1 MGREK
6 LTRLATDITSLETHV
21 EKTKVLIN
29 KHKTQLEKMKVR
41 GDSDYMLRSK
51 EENITNAERKL
62 TGYVERLE
70 KAVEKFDAEK
80 ALVDLIE
87 KEAPTVLIDFTYKW
101 KDLALDWHVH
111 QVNEY
116 VKLRKV
122 LLEKQHE
129 VLVATMKELPEYESY
144 FTEDGEV
151 DISRLKNRMFYIQRN
166 PVIADTLRENSLD
179 DKSVKRR
186 LAPRTNKFTSDLVR
200 LSTDHARKEWLE
212 PHLERE
218 RVAKLEDLFFRIY
231 DVTGTIV
238 EGSSLDISAK
248 GNLDGVI
255 VGEKATVKV
264 DTISAGGYNIQ
275 CFHYRTLVKP
285 MK

>member
-1 MGREK
+1 MGQEK
-6 LTRLATDITSLETHV
+6 LTRIENDIKAIEAHI
-21 EKTKVLIN
+21 EKTSALIN

-70 KAVEKFDAEK
+70 KAVEKCATEK

-87 KEAPTVLIDFTYKW
+87 KEAPIVLIDFTYKW
-101 KDLALDWHVH
+101 KDLALGWHVH

-122 LLEKQHE
+122 LLEKQHDI
-129 VLVATMKELPEYESY
+129 LVATMKELPEYASY
-144 FTEDGEV
+144 FTEDGAL
-151 DISRLKNRMFYIQRN
+151 DRGRFNNRMFYIQRN

-186 LAPRTNKFTSDLVR
+186 LAPRANQYTADLVR
-200 LSTDHARKEWLE
+200 LSSDEARKNWLE
-212 PHLERE
+212 PHLEKE

-231 DVTGTIV
+231 GVTGSIV
-238 EGSSLDISAK
+238 DGSHLDISAK